1 MKNTILILFAI
12 LFIVSCSEDKALPEV
27 EVYEIRNIGELS
39 TTEYTVGK
47 IIKLDDKAKEG
58 EWYKYGDRKI
68 LINCKAKVKAGVD
81 LSKIKDG
88 DITVSGNTL
97 TITIPPAEITSFT
110 MDSKHIQTEME
121 SVSGFRDGF
130 THTEKSRFLKQGEIA
145 IREEILYTDIIKDAQ
160 MNAEVFLNDFYKQLG
175 FEKVIIKQGQQDD
188 K

>member
-1 MKNTILILFAI
+1 MKNTILIIFALLAI
-12 LFIVSCSEDKALPEV
+12 ASCSEDKDLPEV

-47 IIKLDDKAKEG
+47 IIKLDDKAD

-81 LSKIKDG
+81 LSKIKEG
-88 DITVSGNTL
+88 DITVSGKTL

-130 THTEKSRFLKQGEIA
+130 THAEKNKFLKQGEAA
-145 IREEILYTDIIKDAQ
+145 IREEILHTDIIKDAQ
-160 MNAEVFLNDFYKQLG
+160 MNAETFLSDFYKQMG
-175 FEKVIIKQGQQDD
+175 FEKVIIKQGEQDD